1 MNSVDFHTIRA
12 EGAEA
17 VLDLRGGHLRRFAV
31 TGGGRTIEPTHSA
44 PWVDDPLV
52 QADES
57 ILPNLRYLAGD
68 FFCAPFSTADID
80 GAPPHGW
87 PANTRWTV
95 LETVPHPDG
104 GTIGRYELSR
114 PVMGAR
120 LVKEFALRDGH
131 PFLYERHIFFGG
143 EGALPVAN
151 HGMTRFTTGGRLAFS
166 PKRSASTPETAPEP
180 DPARGRSSLAYPAE
194 FADLTRVPMADGGFA
209 DITSYPFADRNED
222 FIMLV
227 EAEGAR
233 IGWALATRPEQ
244 RDIYLSL
251 KNPADLPVTLLWFS
265 NGGRDYA
272 PWNSRHVG
280 VQGIEEGRTYGGA
293 GHKASIAPNP
303 LTAAGVPTALVLD
316 PQGEVEVRNV
326 IGGLPL
332 PEGWSRA
339 ADVEF
344 GTDSIT
350 VVDEGGATITA
361 PFDAA
366 FLTRGR

>member
-1 MNSVDFHTIRA
+1 MQSADTHTITA
-12 EGAEA
+12 DGAEA
-17 VLDLRGGHLRRFAV
+17 VLDLRGGHVRRFAV
-31 TGGGRTIEPTHSA
+31 TSGGRVIEPTHTA
-44 PWVDDPLV
+44 PWADDAAI

-57 ILPNLRYLAGD
+57 ILPNLRYLSGD
-68 FFCAPFSTADID
+68 FFCAPFSTADVD
-80 GAPPHGW
+80 GAPAHGW
-87 PANTRWTV
+87 AANARWTV
-95 LETVPHPDG
+95 LETVPHPEG
-104 GTIGRYELSR
+104 GTIARYELSR

-131 PFLYERHIFFGG
+131 PFLYQRHIFYGG
-143 EGALPVAN
+143 EGALPVAS
-151 HGMTRFTTGGRLAFS
+151 HGMTRFTPGGRLAFS
-166 PKRSASTPETAPEP
+166 PKRYATTPDTAPEP
-180 DPARGRSSLAYPAE
+180 DPSLGRSSLAYPAR
-194 FADLTRVPMADGGFA
+194 FTDLTRVPMADGSFA
-209 DITSYPFADRNED
+209 DVTTYPFAAMNED

-233 IGWALATRPEQ
+233 IGWAAATRPDK

-272 PWNSRHVG
+272 PWNSRHIG

-303 LTAAGVPTALVLD
+303 LSEDGVPTALVLD
-316 PQGEVEVRNV
+316 PYGEVEVRNV

-332 PEGWSRA
+332 PDGWTRA
-339 ADVEF
+339 ADVEV
-344 GTDSIT
+344 GTDSVTIR
-350 VVDEGGATITA
+350 DEGGASLTV
-361 PFDAA
+361 PFDAS

>member
-1 MNSVDFHTIRA
+1 MQSADTHTITA
-12 EGAEA
+12 DGAEA
-17 VLDLRGGHLRRFAV
+17 VLDLRGGHVRRFAV
-31 TGGGRTIEPTHSA
+31 KGGGRVIEPTHTA
-44 PWVDDPLV
+44 PWADDAAI

-57 ILPNLRYLAGD
+57 ILPNLRYLSGD
-68 FFCAPFSTADID
+68 FFCAPFSTADVD
-80 GAPPHGW
+80 GAPAHGW
-87 PANTRWTV
+87 PANARWTV
-95 LETVPHPDG
+95 LETVPHPEG
-104 GTIGRYELSR
+104 GTIARYELSR

-131 PFLYERHIFFGG
+131 PFLYQRHIFYGG
-143 EGALPVAN
+143 EGALPVAS
-151 HGMTRFTTGGRLAFS
+151 HGMTRFTPGGRLAFS
-166 PKRSASTPETAPEP
+166 PKRYATTPDTAPEP
-180 DPARGRSSLAYPAE
+180 DPSLGRSSLAYPAR
-194 FADLTRVPMADGGFA
+194 FTDLTRVPMADGSFA
-209 DITSYPFADRNED
+209 DVTTYPFASMNED

-233 IGWALATRPEQ
+233 IGWAAATRPDK

-272 PWNSRHVG
+272 PWNSRHIG
-280 VQGIEEGRTYGGA
+280 VQGIEEGRTFGGA

-303 LTAAGVPTALVLD
+303 LSEDGVPTALVLD
-316 PQGEVEVRNV
+316 PDGEVEVRNV

-332 PEGWSRA
+332 PDGWTRA
-339 ADVEF
+339 ADVDV
-344 GTDSIT
+344 GADSVTIR
-350 VVDEGGATITA
+350 DEGGASLTV